1 MIDLLKAFGRGV
13 LYVVLLPFFLA
24 ALVLFAVIG
33 LGDFIFQIVR
43 SIIYFFT
50 GQKFFPE
57 LPEDRELRLRRENA
71 QARAMAAEQPINN
84 SDAFRDSPIF
94 HDYQETPVASKEQPV
109 VTPMN
114 NERPLFEDVPPV
126 KEEPKEDLSNL
137 LNDNPMPEPA
147 PQPQPQPEPVFR
159 QPNNQQDE
167 LIKPSFEQNQHDEEV
182 LETYRPKEASFS
194 GQIDVDDDNNNG
206 VDIGFDE

>member
-13 LYVVLLPFFLA
+13 LYVVLLPFFLL

-33 LGDFIFQIVR
+33 LGDFVFQIIR

-71 QARAMAAEQPINN
+71 QAKAMMVEQPVNN
-84 SDAFRDSPIF
+84 NDAFKDSPIF
-94 HDYQETPVASKEQPV
+94 HDYQQPRVPQQEQPAV
-109 VTPMN
+109 APN
-114 NERPLFEDVPPV
+114 QEEKPLFEDVAPQQSQRV
-126 KEEPKEDLSNL
+126 EPKEDLSNL
-137 LNDNPMPEPA
+137 LNDNPKTEPA
-147 PQPQPQPEPVFR
+147 PQPMFNN
-159 QPNNQQDE
+159 PNNQEDD
-167 LIKPSFEQNQHDEEV
+167 LITPSFRQEPKQEEV
-182 LETYRPKEASFS
+182 LEQYRPKEASFS
-194 GQIDVDDDNNNG
+194 GQIDVDDDSNNG